1 MKKISYE
8 DALALIGDYVDRLK
22 LENKLDPKKDEFT
35 VILPL
40 EDREGVIFNVSKD
53 ENRERKVSVNIS
65 ANIILMKKAKNT
77 TLSIFERV
85 SKWQKK

>member
-53 ENRERKVSVNIS
+53 ENRERKVSINIYD
-65 ANIILMKKAKNT
+65 NIILMKKAKNT

-85 SKWQKK
+85 SK

>member
-65 ANIILMKKAKNT
+65 DNIILMKKAKNT

-85 SKWQKK
+85 SK

>member
-53 ENRERKVSVNIS
+53 KNRERKVSVNIS
-65 ANIILMKKAKNT
+65 DNIILMKKVKNT
-77 TLSIFERV
+77 TLSIFEV
-85 SKWQKK
+85 EDWNE

>member
-8 DALALIGDYVDRLK
+8 DALALIEDYVDRLK

-65 ANIILMKKAKNT
+65 NNIILMKKVKNT

-85 SKWQKK
+85 SK